1 VADFRLSNP
10 SKSAASHRAIVI
22 ACENICEFNCE
33 VRRSMMLWK
42 NYHLARN
49 LQDALEVMAA
59 AQRES
64 QSASLVAGG
73 TDLLLDVQQGRHP
86 PVDLMV
92 DLTAIPEM
100 TVLEV
105 RQERLYIGAAVP
117 LNRLIANP
125 LVRQHAE
132 ALYEACSLIGGPQ
145 VRNTATLGG
154 NVGHAL
160 PAADGTIALLAMDAQ
175 AEIASLDGLRIVPV
189 EKLFLGP
196 GRSAL
201 DPARELLTGF
211 SLSLRQPDQGSAF
224 RRVMR
229 PQGVAI
235 AILNFA
241 AWVERNDQHISQVRL
256 SIGPAGPTPLRAHA
270 AEQVLTGSPFT
281 PASLEKAYAAIL
293 AEARPHRATAEY
305 RRHLARVLFEETL
318 TTAWERAAKT
328 QSGQSG

>member
-1 VADFRLSNP
+1 VADFCLSSP

-22 ACENICEFNCE
+22 ACANIREFICE

-42 NYHLARN
+42 NYYLARN

-64 QSASLVAGG
+64 RSASLVAGG
-73 TDLLLDVQQGRHP
+73 TDLLLDVQQGRRA

-92 DLTAIPEM
+92 DVTAIPEM
-100 TVLEV
+100 TVLEAHY
-105 RQERLYIGAAVP
+105 ESLFIGAAVP
-117 LNRLIANP
+117 LNRLITNP

-132 ALYEACSLIGGPQ
+132 ALHEACSLIGGPQ

-160 PAADGTIALLAMDAQ
+160 PAADGTIALLAMNAQ

-201 DPARELLTGF
+201 DSARELLTGF
-211 SLSLRQPDQGSAF
+211 SLALRQPGQGSAF

-241 AWVERNDQHISQVRL
+241 AWVERHGQRINQVRL
-256 SIGPAGPTPLRAHA
+256 SIGPAGPTPFRARA
-270 AEQVLTGSPFT
+270 AEQVLTGNLFS
-281 PASLEKAYAAIL
+281 ADSLDDAYAAIL
-293 AEARPHRATAEY
+293 SEARFRTSPYRATAEY
-305 RRHLARVLFEETL
+305 RRHLARVLLEETL
-318 TTAWERAAKT
+318 TTAWERAGE
-328 QSGQSG
+328 S